1 MTWGQFKE
9 IVEKQGIKDSDMISY
24 IDYLGMGE
32 PGRAP
37 IVLHSINGHQHDE
50 GIKDYIF
57 IF

>member
-32 PGRAP
+32 PRVVLREEP
-37 IVLHSINGHQHDE
+37 RLFYIV
-50 GIKDYIF
+50 
-57 IF
+57 